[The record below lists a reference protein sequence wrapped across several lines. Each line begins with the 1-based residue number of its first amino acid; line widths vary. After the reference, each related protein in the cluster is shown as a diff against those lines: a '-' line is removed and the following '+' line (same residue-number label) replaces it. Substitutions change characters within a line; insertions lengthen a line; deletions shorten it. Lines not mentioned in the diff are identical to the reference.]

1 MLCRALLCEDGLYSD
16 TSDCV
21 YIWVCAIWG
30 KCLKCTID
38 KVLDERGVVYINP
51 RMHAFMYSLYIAGFR
66 PQVHVSTI
74 FTFLSYLR
82 CLAGVHIF
90 QELRVGRNVGT
101 SHLSRFS

>member
-1 MLCRALLCEDGLYSD
+1 MVCRALLCEDGLHSD

-51 RMHAFMYSLYIAGFR
+51 RMHAFMYSLYILLVFVPR
-66 PQVHVSTI
+66 CMFLLSLLFLVTSDVLPV
-74 FTFLSYLR
+74 FTFSKS
-82 CLAGVHIF
+82 CV
-90 QELRVGRNVGT
+90 
-101 SHLSRFS
+101 